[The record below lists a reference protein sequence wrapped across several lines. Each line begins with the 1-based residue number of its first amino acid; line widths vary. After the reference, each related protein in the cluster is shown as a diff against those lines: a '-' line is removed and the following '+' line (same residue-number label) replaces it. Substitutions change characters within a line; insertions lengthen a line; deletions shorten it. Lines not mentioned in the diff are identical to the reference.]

1 MGCSV
6 PHSYDEIKAMVE
18 KQIQEDRVRQLAMM
32 NLAHQF
38 NDASIAK
45 DELRKA
51 YEECRD
57 IPLEQRAVIEIFLK
71 IESDLDYEMN
81 RELLCNGAKLE
92 KQIRDKNG
100 VEGVGEKF
108 GVDEVPR
115 EKLGV
120 DEAPEELIS

>member
-6 PHSYDEIKAMVE
+6 PHSYDQIKAMVK

-57 IPLEQRAVIEIFLK
+57 IPLEQRAVIENFLK
-71 IESDLDYEMN
+71 IESELDYEMN
-81 RELLCNGAKLE
+81 RDLLWNGAKLG
-92 KQIRDKNG
+92 KQIRDKKGWINM
-100 VEGVGEKF
+100 
-108 GVDEVPR
+108 
-115 EKLGV
+115 L
-120 DEAPEELIS
+120 L

>member
-1 MGCSV
+1 M
-6 PHSYDEIKAMVE
+6 I
-18 KQIQEDRVRQLAMM
+18 

-57 IPLEQRAVIEIFLK
+57 IPLEQRAMIEFFLK
-71 IESDLDYEMN
+71 IESELDYEMN
-81 RELLCNGAKLE
+81 RDLLWNGAKLG
-92 KQIRDKNG
+92 KQIRDKKGG
-100 VEGVGEKF
+100 VEGVGEKI
-108 GVDEVPR
+108 GVDEVPG

-120 DEAPEELIS
+120 DVDEAH